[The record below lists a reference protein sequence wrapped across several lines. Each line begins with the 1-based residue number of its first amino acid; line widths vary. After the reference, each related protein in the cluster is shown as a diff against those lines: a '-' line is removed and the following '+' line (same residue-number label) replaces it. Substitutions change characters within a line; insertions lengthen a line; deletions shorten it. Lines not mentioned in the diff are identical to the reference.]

1 MNISDF
7 YKNIDGLAELK
18 NANISSLQELIKEY
32 PYFQATH
39 VLLLL
44 AMKLQKNPQF
54 DNQLTFSSIYVP
66 NRDLLYDLLNKEF
79 FEKDNQPTQSV
90 IDDLPAEVEKVEQ
103 KEADIKQEKISSIK
117 KDSPSK
123 ESESKFLKNKN
134 VRRKIKDSVE
144 GMGENISETLL
155 SQIEFS
161 EVKDGDELQYPPE
174 IYFIDDER
182 TGKNNVITIDAC
194 PGKIFESQK
203 NDIFQIDELEEI
215 SEFEHKATDKKTK
228 ATKEDK
234 SKQKT
239 KDGDK
244 KGSDSKIEKVKNF
257 EYFDINNYADNDIIE
272 NADDNDL
279 IARFI
284 AERPRIKP
292 KEVTDHQK
300 DISRES
306 TKEDDDL
313 LTETLIKVYIAQGYL
328 EKAIKSYKKLSLKYP
343 EKSTYFAN
351 QIKKLKE
358 QLNK

>member
-7 YKNIDGLAELK
+7 YINIDDLAKLK
-18 NANISSLQELIKEY
+18 NANIGSLQKLMKEH

-44 AMKLQKNPQF
+44 AMKLQNNPQF
-54 DNQLTFSSIYVP
+54 DKQLAFSSIYVP
-66 NRDLLYDLLNKEF
+66 NRDLLYNLLNKKY
-79 FEKDNQPTQSV
+79 FEKEVQPTQSNN
-90 IDDLPAEVEKVEQ
+90 DKPAVEVEKVEQ

-117 KDSPSK
+117 KNLPSK

-134 VRRKIKDSVE
+134 IRRKIKDSME

-161 EVKDGDELQYPPE
+161 KVKDGDDLQYPPE
-174 IYFIDDER
+174 IYFIEDER
-182 TGKNNVITIDAC
+182 TGKNNVITIDAR
-194 PGKIFESQK
+194 PGEISESQK
-203 NDIFQIDELEEI
+203 KDFFQIDESEEI
-215 SEFEHKATDKKTK
+215 SEVEHKSTDKKIK
-228 ATKEDK
+228 ATKENK
-234 SKQKT
+234 SKPKT
-239 KDGDK
+239 KGDNNE
-244 KGSDSKIEKVKNF
+244 SDSKIEKVKNF
-257 EYFDINNYADNDIIE
+257 EYFDINNYAEGDIIE

-279 IARFI
+279 ITRFI
-284 AERPRIKP
+284 AEKPRIKP
-292 KEVTDHQK
+292 KEITDQPE

-313 LTETLIKVYIAQGYL
+313 LTETLIKVYIAQGYI
-328 EKAIKSYKKLSLKYP
+328 EKAITSYEKLSLKYP

>member
-1 MNISDF
+1 MNFSDF
-7 YKNIDGLAELK
+7 YINIDDLAKLK
-18 NANISSLQELIKEY
+18 NANISTLQKLMKEH

-44 AMKLQKNPQF
+44 AMKLQNNPQF
-54 DNQLTFSSIYVP
+54 DNQLAFSSIYVP
-66 NRDLLYDLLNKEF
+66 NRDLLYNLLNKKF
-79 FEKDNQPTQSV
+79 FEKEVQSTQSV
-90 IDDLPAEVEKVEQ
+90 DNKPDAEVEQ
-103 KEADIKQEKISSIK
+103 KEQKVNDIK
-117 KDSPSK
+117 KDLPSK
-123 ESESKFLKNKN
+123 EPDSKLLKNKN
-134 VRRKIKDSVE
+134 VRRKIKDSIE

-182 TGKNNVITIDAC
+182 TGKNNVITIDAR

-203 NDIFQIDELEEI
+203 KDIFQIDESEEI
-215 SEFEHKATDKKTK
+215 SEIEHKSTGKKIK
-228 ATKEDK
+228 ATKENK
-234 SKQKT
+234 SKHKT
-239 KDGDK
+239 KGDNN
-244 KGSDSKIEKVKNF
+244 GSDSKIEKVKNF
-257 EYFDINNYADNDIIE
+257 EYFDINNYADDDIIE

-284 AERPRIKP
+284 AEKPRIKP

-313 LTETLIKVYIAQGYL
+313 LTETLIKVYIAQGYI
-328 EKAIKSYKKLSLKYP
+328 EKAIKSYEKLSLKYP

-351 QIKKLKE
+351 QIKELKE

>member
-1 MNISDF
+1 MNFSDF
-7 YKNIDGLAELK
+7 YINIDDLAKLK
-18 NANISSLQELIKEY
+18 NANISTLQKLMKEH

-44 AMKLQKNPQF
+44 AMKLQNNPQF
-54 DNQLTFSSIYVP
+54 DNQLAFSSIYVP
-66 NRDLLYDLLNKEF
+66 NRDLLYNLLNKKF
-79 FEKDNQPTQSV
+79 FEKEVQSTQSV
-90 IDDLPAEVEKVEQ
+90 DNKPDAGVEQ
-103 KEADIKQEKISSIK
+103 KEQKVTDIK
-117 KDSPSK
+117 KDLPSK
-123 ESESKFLKNKN
+123 EPDSKLLKNKN
-134 VRRKIKDSVE
+134 VRRKIKDSIE

-182 TGKNNVITIDAC
+182 TGKNNVITIDAR

-203 NDIFQIDELEEI
+203 KDIFQIDESEEI
-215 SEFEHKATDKKTK
+215 SEIEHKSTGTKIK
-228 ATKEDK
+228 ATKENK
-234 SKQKT
+234 SKHKT
-239 KDGDK
+239 KGDNN
-244 KGSDSKIEKVKNF
+244 GSDSKIEKVKNF
-257 EYFDINNYADNDIIE
+257 EYFDINNYADDDIIE

-284 AERPRIKP
+284 AEKPRIKP

-313 LTETLIKVYIAQGYL
+313 LTETLIKVYIAQGYI
-328 EKAIKSYKKLSLKYP
+328 EKAIKSYEKLSLKYP

-351 QIKKLKE
+351 QIKELKE

>member
-1 MNISDF
+1 MTISDF
-7 YKNIDGLAELK
+7 YINTEDLAKLK
-18 NANISSLQELIKEY
+18 DANISSLQKLMKEY
-32 PYFQATH
+32 PYFQAIH

-44 AMKLQKNPQF
+44 AMKLQNNPQF
-54 DNQLTFSSIYVP
+54 DKQLAFSSIYVP
-66 NRDLLYDLLNKEF
+66 NRDLLYNLLKKKY
-79 FEKDNQPTQSV
+79 FEKEDQPTQSDNDKPV
-90 IDDLPAEVEKVEQ
+90 AKVEKEEQ
-103 KEADIKQEKISSIK
+103 KETDIKKNLPSNES
-117 KDSPSK
+117 DSK
-123 ESESKFLKNKN
+123 LLKNKN
-134 VRRKIKDSVE
+134 VRRKIKDSIE

-182 TGKNNVITIDAC
+182 TGKNNVITIDAR
-194 PGKIFESQK
+194 PGEISESQK
-203 NDIFQIDELEEI
+203 KDIFQIDESEEI
-215 SEFEHKATDKKTK
+215 SEVEQKSTDKKTK
-228 ATKEDK
+228 ATKENK

-239 KDGDK
+239 KGDDNE
-244 KGSDSKIEKVKNF
+244 SDLKIEKLKNF
-257 EYFDINNYADNDIIE
+257 EYFDINNYAEDDIIE

-292 KEVTDHQK
+292 KEVTDQQK

-313 LTETLIKVYIAQGYL
+313 LTETLIKVYIAQGYV
-328 EKAIKSYKKLSLKYP
+328 EKAITSYEKLSLKYP